1 MNTVETILNDSGW
14 VIDEDRTTIDCV
26 TQSNI
31 NTKAECSPAV
41 ISSLKKTKEELN

>member
-1 MNTVETILNDSGW
+1 MNTVEATLNNSGW
-14 VIDEDRTTIDCV
+14 EIDEDKTTIDCV

-41 ISSLKKTKEELN
+41 ISSLRKTKAEL